1 MLSKRTL
8 KRIEKA
14 SEKQANQ
21 MIRAVKK
28 INKLKG
34 EAEFRNNPNTVVLI
48 VCPICKQRQ
57 SDFRIKVPTGGCEN
71 RCEF

>member
-1 MLSKRTL
+1 MISKKTL

-48 VCPICKQRQ
+48 ICPTCKQRQ

-71 RCEF
+71 YCEF

>member
-8 KRIEKA
+8 KQIEKA
-14 SEKQANQ
+14 TQKQANQ
-21 MIRAVKK
+21 MIREVKK

-34 EAEFRNNPNTVVLI
+34 EAEFRNNPYAVVLI

-57 SDFRIKVPTGGCEN
+57 SDFRIKVPTGGCQN
-71 RCEF
+71 YCEF

>member
-8 KRIEKA
+8 KRIKKA
-14 SEKQANQ
+14 TEKQANQ
-21 MIRAVKK
+21 MIQKVKK

-34 EAEFRNNPNTVVLI
+34 EAEFRNNTVVLI
-48 VCPICKQRQ
+48 VCPTCKQRQ

-71 RCEF
+71 HCEF

>member
-8 KRIEKA
+8 KTIEKA
-14 SEKQANQ
+14 FEKQANQ

-34 EAEFRNNPNTVVLI
+34 EAEYNRNLGVVLI
-48 VCPICKQRQ
+48 VCPRCKQRQ

-71 RCEF
+71 YCEF

>member
-48 VCPICKQRQ
+48 VCPKCKQRQ
-57 SDFRIKVPTGGCEN
+57 SDFRIKVPTGGCQN
-71 RCEF
+71 YCEF